1 MTDILMQLIADYGLV
16 VLSASI
22 VLACLAVPLPSSVLL
37 VLSGA
42 FVGSGDF
49 DLISVLI
56 VAYLSAAIGDQMA
69 YFLGARGGDALE
81 TRLAKSPKYSKSIRR
96 AKAFSAKWGG
106 IGVFLSRWLVA
117 PIGPWINYA
126 SGMSDYH
133 WRGFTLWALLGEVI
147 WVGAYVSLG
156 ILFSANAESIA
167 GLVADISWFLLGA
180 LGMFILGRN
189 LLKNARKAVKKRS

>member
-1 MTDILMQLIADYGLV
+1 MTDILMQLITDYGLI

-42 FVGSGDF
+42 FVGSGDL
-49 DLISVLI
+49 DLIAVLV
-56 VAYLSAAIGDQMA
+56 VAFLSAAIGDQLA

-81 TRLAKSPKYSKSIRR
+81 ARLSHSQKYSKSIRR

-117 PIGPWINYA
+117 PVGPWINYA
-126 SGMSDYH
+126 SGIGDYS
-133 WRGFTLWALLGEVI
+133 WRGFTFWALLGEII
-147 WVGAYVSLG
+147 WVGGYLSLG
-156 ILFSANAESIA
+156 LLFSANAEAIA
-167 GLVADISWFLLGA
+167 ALLADISWFLLGA
-180 LGMFILGRN
+180 LGMFILGKK
-189 LLKNARKAVKKRS
+189 LLKNARKAVKNKS

>member
-1 MTDILMQLIADYGLV
+1 MTDLLMQLIADYGLV

-22 VLACLAVPLPSSVLL
+22 ILACLALPLPSSILL

-42 FVGSGDF
+42 FVGSGDL
-49 DLISVLI
+49 DLLAVVI
-56 VAYLSAAIGDQMA
+56 VAFSSAVIGDQLA
-69 YFLGARGGDALE
+69 YFLGAKGGDALE
-81 TRLAKSPKYSKSIRR
+81 ARLANSPKHSKSIRR

-126 SGMSDYH
+126 SGMGDYH
-133 WRGFTLWALLGEVI
+133 WRGFTFWALLGEVI
-147 WVGAYVSLG
+147 WVGGYLGLG
-156 ILFSANAESIA
+156 ILFSANAEAIA
-167 GLVADISWFLLGA
+167 ELLTDISWFLLGA
-180 LGMFILGRN
+180 LGMFVLGRK